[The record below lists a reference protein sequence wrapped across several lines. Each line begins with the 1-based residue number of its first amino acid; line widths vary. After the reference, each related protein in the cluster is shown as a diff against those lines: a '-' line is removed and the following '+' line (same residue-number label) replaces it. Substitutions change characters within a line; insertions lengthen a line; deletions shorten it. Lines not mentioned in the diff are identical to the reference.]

1 MPSSRTSP
9 ASLARSAWGC
19 VYDTVLK
26 RAVAASVRVRR
37 SGEGEEITTPALR
50 EVRVQWAL
58 QLSAIRMVMVARG
71 GAEPEWLPEYL
82 EGVKARTDRTYD
94 ETVREAVTLYRI
106 AATVNLAPLKLVSDQ
121 LGVSVSTAT
130 RMMARAREAGLG
142 VDLITR
148 ETYNRIRADEDRMSA
163 PHQVPGGQRG
173 PRSGA
178 DPPHGA
184 PATSIRWTPGAG
196 GHQRGSGR
204 LRSIKIGIRCAKPG
218 SLLSAGIHHP

>member
-1 MPSSRTSP
+1 MAELEIEAIDPERVDVGDGISIPRGWDAVIMDEPGIPGTI
-9 ASLARSAWGC
+9 RVGV
-19 VYDTVLK
+19 VYDTVLR

-37 SGEGEEITTPALR
+37 NGEGEEITTPALR

-58 QLSAIRMVMVARG
+58 QLSSIQMVMVAHG
-71 GAEPEWLPEYL
+71 GADPEWLPDYL

-163 PHQVPGGQRG
+163 PHQVSGGATG
-173 PRSGA
+173 PA
-178 DPPHGA
+178 
-184 PATSIRWTPGAG
+184 I
-196 GHQRGSGR
+196 GR
-204 LRSIKIGIRCAKPG
+204 
-218 SLLSAGIHHP
+218 